1 MHLQITR
8 DALSNED
15 LPDEIFARE
24 LALDKE
30 LVQLIQT
37 ACKNDKLPR
46 ALELTSML
54 HHTSSF
60 DMAVKVAGFYRLVGL
75 QEKMEALK
83 EDRITHGRPQRRE
96 WARDYDPVLPSRL
109 PPPDVPRGGASKAF
123 QNFGSPAAVHRPG
136 LARATPSLPPIPNDH
151 AVAAVNGE
159 GKRKWVDDGDGDGD
173 GIVTHVDAAQPDNAR
188 WRAVDDEFTTRAGVG
203 AGLSSKPSTHVPRLF
218 LFLFLFG
225 SPLDLPPPPT
235 LIEANPFAKKPNGT
249 TADGSRNPFARDNPN
264 SKSLHKSESF
274 FDKAEAAETGKWRG
288 PSVNALSF
296 LTRAINTERSGC
308 ACLRQEARQV
318 LRTDGDRREIIQS
331 RQRCSGCLPYPRRT
345 GQRSALVKRV
355 EWSRPRTQALPKPKP
370 WNRRTSRWRNSKMWR
385 LPKRRKRRLRRPWTH
400 SKSLKQLK

>member
-15 LPDEIFARE
+15 VPDEIFARE

-60 DMAVKVAGFYRLVGL
+60 DMAVKVAGFYRLIGL

-96 WARDYDPVLPSRL
+96 WARDYDPVLPPRL

-151 AVAAVNGE
+151 AMTAVTGE
-159 GKRKWVDDGDGDGD
+159 GKRKWADDGD
-173 GIVTHVDAAQPDNAR
+173 GIVTHVDAAQLDNAR
-188 WRAVDDEFTTRAGVG
+188 WRTVDDEFVAG
-203 AGLSSKPSTHVPRLF
+203 AGLPSKPSTHVPRF
-218 LFLFLFG
+218 LVVRWIYL
-225 SPLDLPPPPT
+225 LPIIVTEP
-235 LIEANPFAKKPNGT
+235 NPFAKKPNGT
-249 TADGSRNPFARDNPN
+249 TADGSRNPFTRDNPN
-264 SKSLHKSESF
+264 NKSLHKSESF
-274 FDKAEAAETGKWRG
+274 FDKAEAAETGKWKG
-288 PSVNALSF
+288 LSV
-296 LTRAINTERSGC
+296 
-308 ACLRQEARQV
+308 CL
-318 LRTDGDRREIIQS
+318 
-331 RQRCSGCLPYPRRT
+331 
-345 GQRSALVKRV
+345 
-355 EWSRPRTQALPKPKP
+355 TQAHKY
-370 WNRRTSRWRNSKMWR
+370 
-385 LPKRRKRRLRRPWTH
+385 
-400 SKSLKQLK
+400 